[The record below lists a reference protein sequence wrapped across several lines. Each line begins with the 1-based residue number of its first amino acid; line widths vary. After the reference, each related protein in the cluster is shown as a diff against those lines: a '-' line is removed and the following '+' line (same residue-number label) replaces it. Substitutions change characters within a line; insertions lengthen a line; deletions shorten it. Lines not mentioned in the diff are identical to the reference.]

1 MKRPVKHTVIYTLI
15 LLVSVGF
22 AFFWT
27 KNEVLLNMSLQ
38 FISLLVIIYVGIQF
52 AARKMQ
58 FSKTN
63 KIVIDVILLTLTTY
77 LIVFSTGALF
87 SPLFFLIYFLLFG
100 ISLLFEPSS
109 AIALAIISTV
119 FFLFTAQK
127 EIFAELL
134 QLVSLFLITPLA
146 LIFGTQYMKLLQDEE
161 KIKILSL
168 KGEELEKE
176 VNEQE
181 TEVKTWTEGE
191 FKNQLIKIWESIEA
205 LASDPACKG
214 LHKQKLTE
222 VSGELSKLLQSGKK
236 MEEKIES

>member
-1 MKRPVKHTVIYTLI
+1 
-15 LLVSVGF
+15 
-22 AFFWT
+22 
-27 KNEVLLNMSLQ
+27 
-38 FISLLVIIYVGIQF
+38 
-52 AARKMQ
+52 
-58 FSKTN
+58 
-63 KIVIDVILLTLTTY
+63 
-77 LIVFSTGALF
+77 
-87 SPLFFLIYFLLFG
+87 
-100 ISLLFEPSS
+100 
-109 AIALAIISTV
+109 
-119 FFLFTAQK
+119 
-127 EIFAELL
+127 
-134 QLVSLFLITPLA
+134 
-146 LIFGTQYMKLLQDEE
+146 MKLLQDEE

-222 VSGELSKLLQSGKK
+222 ISGELSKLLQSGKK

>member
-22 AFFWT
+22 AFLWT

-109 AIALAIISTV
+109 AIALALISTV
-119 FFLFTAQK
+119 FFLFTTQK

-161 KIKILSL
+161 KIKILSI
-168 KGEELEKE
+168 KGEELAKE
-176 VNEQE
+176 VSEQE
-181 TEVKTWTEGE
+181 VEVKTWTEGE

-205 LASDPACKG
+205 LANDPACKG

-222 VSGELSKLLQSGKK
+222 VSGELSNLLQSGKK